1 MIINLAYLKIQ
12 VEVFCHPYIPE
23 SCRLSANAFNN
34 LSRIYFTLVHM
45 MGGDSH
51 EVTLDGI

>member
-1 MIINLAYLKIQ
+1 MNINLAYLRIQ
-12 VEVFCHPYIPE
+12 AEVFYHPYFPE
-23 SCRLSANAFNN
+23 NCGLSASAFND